1 MTSHFL
7 LLTFFC
13 ISVISG
19 LLTFLAI
26 PFFKIG
32 KDSRLYVWIFCNLIY
47 SICSSV
53 VALQLL
59 KDPLLS
65 PFDMSDQVIFISQAL
80 RFFSVVGLILFIR
93 SFSPKSFFQASA
105 VKIFLIILILASL
118 SALIIGPHVPVEFKG
133 AAVANFWIVFQAI
146 WLLYEL
152 YLMKRSG
159 EYKNNYSLNLLL
171 IVACCLIVINL
182 YLAVIAFIA
191 YFNLLPSFGIV
202 GADVQSAVFI
212 TRLLTS
218 LISSIGFVMVF
229 MLWVESHSDLAIQ
242 SKSDTLR
249 ISNLLVEKDILINNL
264 ANTNALVESGA
275 LAAGLA
281 HELNQHLARIQ
292 LNAEQ
297 AISNINI
304 GNDKAESI
312 RSLEHISK
320 ANQQAA
326 KLISSLKKVFR
337 NPHEKKTSIRLD
349 NVVLEITEL
358 YKDRLKKSQIQ
369 LELNL
374 KVTKEVFVTDSLI
387 RQVLSNL
394 ISNSIDSLDASA
406 QSKKKISIDLY
417 QSDTDVKLEVL
428 DNGLG
433 IHPNKEIAL
442 FELFQTSKKD
452 GTGIGLWLCKHVVEA
467 EGGKIYAQSPPNG
480 GALFKVQIPV

>member
-47 SICSSV
+47 SIGSSV

-105 VKIFLIILILASL
+105 VKIFLTILILASL

-133 AAVANFWIVFQAI
+133 AVVANFWIVFQAI

-218 LISSIGFVMVF
+218 LISSIGFVLVF
-229 MLWVESHSDLAIQ
+229 MFWVESHSDLAIQ

-249 ISNLLVEKDILINNL
+249 ISNLLVEKDILINKL

-297 AISNINI
+297 AISNINK
-304 GNDKAESI
+304 GNDKTESI
-312 RSLEHISK
+312 RSLEHIAK
-320 ANQQAA
+320 ANQRAA

-358 YKDRLKKSQIQ
+358 YKDRLKKSHIQ
-369 LELNL
+369 LDLNL

-394 ISNSIDSLDASA
+394 ISNAIDSLDASV
-406 QSKKKISIDLY
+406 QLSREISINLY
-417 QSDTDVKLEVL
+417 QSATDVKLEVF
-428 DNGLG
+428 DNGPG
-433 IHPNKEIAL
+433 IHPDKESAL

-467 EGGKIYAQSPPNG
+467 EGGRIYAQSPPNG
-480 GALFKVQIPV
+480 GALFTVQIPV